1 MRLRD
6 GGYVPAHMSILAFWK
21 SHPEWW
27 IAIGKRQAEADK
39 TITEHFWPPPADLA
53 QQDFLSQI
61 IFHDQFMR
69 HFSRVPST
77 GVTEDAVQRSRM
89 EAVGLLD
96 EHSSCLADLSETE
109 LYFALMPLKHAGM
122 HMRVIRQIHAWL
134 ETRKETSLSSYTTLT
149 RFYNDTYTKAYTQDV
164 VQSAIENPLH
174 LPRDYNSSLIC
185 DVYPEAYASS
195 AWTLTYPPSE
205 LLMPLME
212 MVEEGEGE
220 GEGAPPLTI
229 SLSGGVDSMVM
240 LAVAVCA
247 GIPVQ
252 AVHIIYGNR
261 DVATQEASFLAEFCD
276 RLGVVL
282 HVYRVE
288 WIRRAQTERA
298 FYESMTR
305 WLRFAVY
312 RCVAREGR
320 VLLGHIQDD
329 VVENIWTNF
338 AHGTHLENLAKM
350 KTEHV
355 EEGVRICRPW
365 LGITKDVIYAYAE
378 RAGIPYLKNTT
389 PVWSNRGK
397 FRTQFYPAVRE
408 QYGAG
413 ADKKVLEV
421 ASAFKS
427 QADLIDKLLYL
438 PIQESWNSEERTLDV
453 TRAVEAELDGLGWSR
468 ILTHLC
474 HSRLGIPKPSI
485 HACADFA
492 MRVGRKAF
500 GQLIPL
506 TGRLSVVVRLGDD
519 GKVSMQVV

>member
-1 MRLRD
+1 
-6 GGYVPAHMSILAFWK
+6 MSILTFWK

-27 IAIGKRQAEADK
+27 IAIGKRQTEADK
-39 TITEHFWPPPADLA
+39 AITEQFWPPHENLG

-69 HFSRVPST
+69 HFSRIPST

-89 EAVGLLD
+89 EALRLLD

-109 LYFALMPLKHAGM
+109 LYFALMPLKHVGKYM
-122 HMRVIRQIHAWL
+122 DVLRQIHSWL
-134 ETRKETSLSSYTTLT
+134 DARTNSSMTLYTTLT
-149 RFYNDTYTKAYTQDV
+149 KFYNDTYKKAYTYDV
-164 VQSAIENPLH
+164 VQSAIESPLC
-174 LPRDYNSSLIC
+174 LPREYTPSLIC

-195 AWTLTYPPSE
+195 EWNLVYPPSE

-212 MVEEGEGE
+212 MVEEG
-220 GEGAPPLTI
+220 GAPLTI

-247 GIPVQ
+247 GIPVN

-261 DVATQEASFLAEFCD
+261 DVATQEASFLAEFCE

-288 WIRRAQTERA
+288 WLRRVQTERA

-312 RCVAREGR
+312 RCVAHEGR

-350 KTEHV
+350 ETEHV
-355 EEGVRICRPW
+355 EEGVRVCRPW
-365 LGITKDVIYAYAE
+365 LGVTKDVIYAYAT

-389 PVWSNRGK
+389 PAWSNRGK

-408 QYGAG
+408 QYGPAVDTKVLKVAG
-413 ADKKVLEV
+413 ALKH
-421 ASAFKS
+421 
-427 QADLIDKLLYL
+427 QADLIDRLLYM
-438 PIQESWNSEERTLDV
+438 PIQESWDAEARTLDV
-453 TRAVEAELDGLGWSR
+453 TRAIEAELDGSGWSR

-492 MRVGRKAF
+492 ARVGRKTF
-500 GQLIPL
+500 GQSIPL
-506 TGRLSVVVRLGDD
+506 TGQLTVTVQRVED
-519 GKVSMQVV
+519 KVIMQVTV

>member
-1 MRLRD
+1 
-6 GGYVPAHMSILAFWK
+6 MSILAFWK

-27 IAIGKRQAEADK
+27 ITLGKRQAEAD
-39 TITEHFWPPPADLA
+39 TAIAEQFWPTSVANLG

-89 EAVGLLD
+89 EALRLLD

-109 LYFALMPLKHAGM
+109 LYFALMPMKHAGM

-134 ETRKETSLSSYTTLT
+134 ETRKETSLASYMTLT
-149 RFYNDTYTKAYTQDV
+149 RFYNDTYKKAYTHDV
-164 VQSAIENPLH
+164 VQWAIENPLC
-174 LPRDYNSSLIC
+174 LPREYTPSLIC
-185 DVYPEAYASS
+185 DVYPQAYASS
-195 AWTLTYPPSE
+195 EWTLVYPPSE

-212 MVEEGEGE
+212 MVEEGR
-220 GEGAPPLTI
+220 APLTI

-240 LAVAVCA
+240 LAVAICA

-276 RLGVVL
+276 RLGVIL

-288 WIRRAQTERA
+288 WLRRANTERA

-312 RCVAREGR
+312 RCVAKEGC

-350 KTEHV
+350 ETEHV

-365 LGITKDVIYAYAE
+365 LGITKNAIYAYAE
-378 RAGIPYLKNTT
+378 SAGIPYLKNTT
-389 PVWSNRGK
+389 PAWSNRGK
-397 FRTQFYPAVRE
+397 FRTKFYPAVRE
-408 QYGAG
+408 QYGSGVDA
-413 ADKKVLEV
+413 KVLEV
-421 ASAFKS
+421 AGALKS

-438 PIQESWNSEERTLDV
+438 PIQESWDEEARTLDV
-453 TRAVEAELDGLGWSR
+453 TRAVEADLDSAGWSR
-468 ILTHLC
+468 LLTHLC
-474 HSRLGIPKPSI
+474 HSRLGIAKPSI

-492 MRVGRKAF
+492 VRVGRKAF
-500 GQLIPL
+500 GQPIPL
-506 TGRLSVVVRLGDD
+506 SGSLSVVVRLGDD